1 MSIKVQYQSKS
12 GKQFV
17 RTIKTNAKW
26 IRTECEAWLFVRMI
40 YNNMKFKVLEINL

>member
-1 MSIKVQYQSKS
+1 MSIKVQYESKS

-26 IRTECEAWLFVRMI
+26 VNTQCEAWLFINAI
-40 YNNMKFKVLEINL
+40 YNNMKFKVLEINM